1 MEIQLWRSILC
12 PYELAVKELTVKFEH
27 MIEEYREND
36 RYSPIEQVS
45 GRVKSVSSILEKMQR
60 KHIPI
65 EQMETEV
72 EDLAGV
78 RIICQFEEDID
89 TVAAIIRRRTD
100 MEVKS
105 EKNYLTHI
113 KQSGYRSYHMIVSY
127 PVETFSGTK
136 TIRVEIQIRTLAMNF
151 WSTIEHSLQ
160 YKYKQHMPDHI
171 REKLSRVAD
180 AIIVLDN
187 EMSTVR
193 SEIMD
198 AQNSCQI
205 QTNLVKD
212 ILNNIQ
218 NLYTIANKRE
228 LVKIQDEFYRI
239 YETKD
244 LEQLRRFHSDL
255 DNITEGYHVQ
265 AFE

>member
-1 MEIQLWRSILC
+1 
-12 PYELAVKELTVKFEH
+12 
-27 MIEEYREND
+27 
-36 RYSPIEQVS
+36 
-45 GRVKSVSSILEKMQR
+45 
-60 KHIPI
+60 
-65 EQMETEV
+65 
-72 EDLAGV
+72 
-78 RIICQFEEDID
+78 
-89 TVAAIIRRRTD
+89 
-100 MEVKS
+100 
-105 EKNYLTHI
+105 
-113 KQSGYRSYHMIVSY
+113 
-127 PVETFSGTK
+127 
-136 TIRVEIQIRTLAMNF
+136 
-151 WSTIEHSLQ
+151 
-160 YKYKQHMPDHI
+160 MPDHI

-239 YETKD
+239 YASND
-244 LEQLRRFHSDL
+244 LQQLKRFHQQL
-255 DNITEGYHVQ
+255 DIIAEGYCAQ
-265 AFE
+265 AVTSEGWDQNL

>member
-1 MEIQLWRSILC
+1 
-12 PYELAVKELTVKFEH
+12 
-27 MIEEYREND
+27 
-36 RYSPIEQVS
+36 
-45 GRVKSVSSILEKMQR
+45 
-60 KHIPI
+60 
-65 EQMETEV
+65 
-72 EDLAGV
+72 
-78 RIICQFEEDID
+78 
-89 TVAAIIRRRTD
+89 
-100 MEVKS
+100 
-105 EKNYLTHI
+105 
-113 KQSGYRSYHMIVSY
+113 
-127 PVETFSGTK
+127 
-136 TIRVEIQIRTLAMNF
+136 
-151 WSTIEHSLQ
+151 
-160 YKYKQHMPDHI
+160 MPDHI

-218 NLYTIANKRE
+218 NLYTIANKQGTC
-228 LVKIQDEFYRI
+228 QDPGMSFTGSMRQRI
-239 YETKD
+239 WNSCVV
-244 LEQLRRFHSDL
+244 FHSDL

>member
-1 MEIQLWRSILC
+1 MISKQNDLTIL
-12 PYELAVKELTVKFEH
+12 A
-27 MIEEYREND
+27 
-36 RYSPIEQVS
+36 
-45 GRVKSVSSILEKMQR
+45 
-60 KHIPI
+60 
-65 EQMETEV
+65 
-72 EDLAGV
+72 
-78 RIICQFEEDID
+78 
-89 TVAAIIRRRTD
+89 RRD
-100 MEVKS
+100 YM
-105 EKNYLTHI
+105 KNP
-113 KQSGYRSYHMIVSY
+113 KKSGYRSYHMLVTT
-127 PVETFSGTK
+127 PVFLSDSIIDTK
-136 TIRVEIQIRTLAMNF
+136 VEIQIRTLAMNF

>member
-1 MEIQLWRSILC
+1 
-12 PYELAVKELTVKFEH
+12 
-27 MIEEYREND
+27 
-36 RYSPIEQVS
+36 
-45 GRVKSVSSILEKMQR
+45 
-60 KHIPI
+60 
-65 EQMETEV
+65 
-72 EDLAGV
+72 
-78 RIICQFEEDID
+78 
-89 TVAAIIRRRTD
+89 
-100 MEVKS
+100 
-105 EKNYLTHI
+105 
-113 KQSGYRSYHMIVSY
+113 
-127 PVETFSGTK
+127 
-136 TIRVEIQIRTLAMNF
+136 MNF

-228 LVKIQDEFYRI
+228 LVKIQDEFYKV
-239 YETKD
+239 YVLD
-244 LEQLRRFHSDL
+244 DMLQLKHFARQL
-255 DNITEGYHVQ
+255 DIISEGYRAQ
-265 AFE
+265 SL

>member
-1 MEIQLWRSILC
+1 
-12 PYELAVKELTVKFEH
+12 
-27 MIEEYREND
+27 
-36 RYSPIEQVS
+36 
-45 GRVKSVSSILEKMQR
+45 
-60 KHIPI
+60 
-65 EQMETEV
+65 
-72 EDLAGV
+72 
-78 RIICQFEEDID
+78 
-89 TVAAIIRRRTD
+89 
-100 MEVKS
+100 
-105 EKNYLTHI
+105 
-113 KQSGYRSYHMIVSY
+113 
-127 PVETFSGTK
+127 
-136 TIRVEIQIRTLAMNF
+136 MNF

-228 LVKIQDEFYRI
+228 LVKIQSFTGSMRQRI
-239 YETKD
+239 WNSYVVFTAIWTISQKVTMCRH
-244 LEQLRRFHSDL
+244 LSDL
-255 DNITEGYHVQ
+255 D
-265 AFE
+265 A